1 MPGLFFSTIIPAYPI
16 SPLAKLYFLV
26 CSCSIHP
33 PAALLTALSFT
44 FVPCLL
50 YLIIMTDNSFIADQ
64 FSLLS
69 KLMDIHGG
77 NSFKSKSYAAAA
89 FNIEKLPQPLADTP
103 ADKLSSIKGIGD
115 SAAKK
120 ISEILETG
128 KLQVLE
134 DLILSTPPGVLEM
147 LNIKGLGPKK
157 ITTVWKEMEIESLGE
172 LLYAC
177 NENRLLLYKGFGEKT
192 QKNVQEAIEYYLQN
206 QGSFLYAE
214 VLAMFP
220 SVKGYL
226 EKCFTAEAVAVTGAF
241 RRQDLTIDE
250 LEFVIAKPNEQI
262 KPAFQ
267 TAQPPELLQETAHT
281 LVYKLKNGLKLHLHS
296 GVERVAEQ
304 LFLTT
309 GPLTFTNA
317 FAEQF
322 PAVNF
327 SAAGGNDDNAIF
339 SAAGIDYIP
348 AYLRDIP
355 AILQKNNTPK
365 QQPVIATTDIKGII
379 HSHSNWSDGTNTL
392 EEMAKACIDKGY
404 EYLVISDH
412 SKSAF
417 YANGLKEDRIR
428 EQHRQVDELNAK
440 YAPFKIFKS
449 IECDILND
457 GSLDYA
463 DNILST
469 FDLVIASVHSNLK
482 MSEEKAMLR
491 LLNAISNPYT
501 TILGHMTG
509 RLLLS
514 RRGYPVDHAKIIE
527 ACAAHQVVIELNAH
541 PRRLDIDWYWI
552 DQAIEKGVLISIDPD
567 AHSVEGYDDC
577 HYGVLA
583 AQKGGLTKANNL
595 SSFSLVEFE
604 AFLAQRKKLKKLG

>member
-1 MPGLFFSTIIPAYPI
+1 
-16 SPLAKLYFLV
+16 
-26 CSCSIHP
+26 
-33 PAALLTALSFT
+33 
-44 FVPCLL
+44 
-50 YLIIMTDNSFIADQ
+50 MTDNNFIADQ

-77 NSFKSKSYAAAA
+77 NTFKSKSYAAAA
-89 FNIEKLPQPLADTP
+89 FNIEKLPHPLADTP
-103 ADKLSSIKGIGD
+103 PEKLSSIKGIGE

-120 ISEILETG
+120 ITEILETG

-134 DLILSTPPGVLEM
+134 DLILSTAPGVLEM

-157 ITTVWKEMEIESLGE
+157 IATVWKEMEIESLGE

-177 NENRLLLYKGFGEKT
+177 NENRLLLYKGFGQKT

-214 VLAMFP
+214 VAAMFP
-220 SVKGYL
+220 SIKTYL
-226 EKCFTAEAVAVTGAF
+226 EKCFTANAVAVTGAF

-250 LEFVIAKPNEQI
+250 LEFVVAKDNAAI

-267 TAQPPELLQETAHT
+267 TAQPPELLHETSDT
-281 LVYKLKNGLKLHLHS
+281 LIYKLKNGLKLHLHT
-296 GVERVAEQ
+296 GEVNLPGK

-309 GPLTFTNA
+309 GPQSFTDA
-317 FAEQF
+317 FARRF
-322 PAVNF
+322 PAINI
-327 SAAGGNDDNAIF
+327 AGTKG
-339 SAAGIDYIP
+339 AGDEVLFTATGIAYIP
-348 AYLRDIP
+348 PYQRELP
-355 AILQKNNTPK
+355 AILERTAK
-365 QQPVIATTDIKGII
+365 QPLPAVITAKDIKGII
-379 HSHSNWSDGTNTL
+379 HTHSNWSDGTNTI
-392 EEMAKACIDKGY
+392 EEMAKACIAAGY

-428 EQHRQVDELNAK
+428 EQHRYVDELNQK
-440 YAPFKIFKS
+440 YKPFKIFKS

-457 GSLDYA
+457 GSLDYT
-463 DNILST
+463 DDILAT

-482 MSEEKAMLR
+482 MTEEKAMLR

-514 RRGYPVDHAKIIE
+514 RRGYPVDHIKIIE
-527 ACAAHQVVIELNAH
+527 ACAQQQVVIELNAH

-552 DQAIEKGVLISIDPD
+552 DAAIKKGVLISIDPD
-567 AHSVEGYDDC
+567 AHNTEGFQDC

-583 AQKGGLTKANNL
+583 AQKGALGAAKNL
-595 SSFSLVEFE
+595 SSFSLTEFE
-604 AFLAQRKKLKKLG
+604 NFLAKRRQLKNI